1 MFEITDRIFQVAET
15 TSLYKTFLYSKNNSI
30 KRISIVIMR
39 LKIFLEINVIDFILI
54 QVPVEEIVIIPK
66 LLEKTARRFWARQ
79 FWP

>member
-39 LKIFLEINVIDFILI
+39 LKILLEINVIDFILI

-66 LLEKTARRFWARQ
+66 LLEKTARRF
-79 FWP
+79 